1 MTGHV
6 TLAASDFGLSFGFEW
21 VALGIVVW
29 LFVRYAVPFLRPR
42 MNARI
47 ESIRLELAAGEQ
59 TRLEASEL
67 VAARAAALEEAKAE
81 AAALVERAQQAAAH
95 LVAAGR
101 ERAAGEYAYALARA
115 DVAIDLARAR
125 VREEVI
131 AEVGALV
138 VAVAERVVAA
148 ELDERGHHRLIAE
161 AIAAAESERAS

>member
-1 MTGHV
+1 V
-6 TLAASDFGLSFGFEW
+6 TLAASDFGLSFGLEW

-47 ESIRLELAAGEQ
+47 ESIKVELESGDEARREAG
-59 TRLEASEL
+59 EL
-67 VAARAAALEEAKAE
+67 VATRAAALEEAKAE
-81 AAALVERAQQAAAH
+81 AEALVKRAQQAAAH
-95 LVAAGR
+95 LIGAGR
-101 ERAAGEYAYALARA
+101 ERAGGEYALALTRA

-125 VREEVI
+125 VREDVI
-131 AEVGALV
+131 AQVGALV